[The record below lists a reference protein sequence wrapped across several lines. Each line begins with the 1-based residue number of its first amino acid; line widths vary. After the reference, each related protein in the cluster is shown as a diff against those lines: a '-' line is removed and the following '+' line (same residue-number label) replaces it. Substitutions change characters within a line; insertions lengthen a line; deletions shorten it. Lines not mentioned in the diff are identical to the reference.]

1 MNRVR
6 IRLFKF
12 EMEETEPRWR
22 SLTKLGDFPGNTQ
35 GQERGWDSGDADEG
49 AGSGFLSAAALA
61 SVMRGACLCLKS
73 LLLPFPKKAGE
84 CRPVLADVLPAIL
97 TGKRIGEMLLK
108 CKEARLDPLM

>member
-12 EMEETEPRWR
+12 EMEETEPPWR
-22 SLTKLGDFPGNTQ
+22 SLRKLGDFPGNTR

-61 SVMRGACLCLKS
+61 SVMRGAGVHVYALRACSCLFLKRQES
-73 LLLPFPKKAGE
+73 AAQ
-84 CRPVLADVLPAIL
+84 C
-97 TGKRIGEMLLK
+97 
-108 CKEARLDPLM
+108 

>member
-1 MNRVR
+1 MNMVR
-6 IRLFKF
+6 IHLFKF
-12 EMEETEPRWR
+12 EMEETEHPWR

-61 SVMRGACLCLKS
+61 SVMRGACLCRKS
-73 LLLPFPKKAGE
+73 LLLPFPEKEGE
-84 CRPVLADVLPAIL
+84 CCPVLADVLPAIL

-108 CKEARLDPLM
+108 CKEASLDPLM